1 MNRRALMLVGSALA
15 TLAIAI
21 TVVLQ
26 SADAATLTNTAPSGL
41 TKCNPRS
48 ATITSACKS
57 GALADF
63 NRARAKEGLRP
74 MVLPS
79 NFVSL
84 KPIQQLLVLTNLDRR
99 ARGRSAFPGLN
110 ATIDSY
116 AQAGANRGGDPNFP
130 SWTRQ
135 GGANWASSVNAFW
148 TEFLWV
154 YDDGIGSGNMSCTRT
169 NTSGCWQHRRNVLLG
184 YTKPIVFGA
193 GVNST
198 RGSAALYLGE
208 NTHDRTLCWSW
219 ASEARY
225 FPGGR
230 LP

>member
-1 MNRRALMLVGSALA
+1 MNWRALMLMCCVVA
-15 TLAIAI
+15 TLATAV
-21 TVVLQ
+21 TVVIE
-26 SADAATLTNTAPSGL
+26 SADAVTLTNTAPSGL
-41 TKCNPRS
+41 NKCNPRS

-99 ARGRSAFPGLN
+99 ARGRAAFPGLN
-110 ATIDSY
+110 TTIDSY
-116 AQAGANRGGDPNFP
+116 AQSGANRGRDPNFP

-135 GGANWASSVNAFW
+135 GGSNWASTVNPFW

-169 NTSGCWQHRRNVLLG
+169 NTSGCWLHRRNVLMG

-193 GVNST
+193 GVNSVHGT
-198 RGSAALYLGE
+198 AALYMGE
-208 NTHDRTLCWSW
+208 NTHDRTLCWTW